1 MQITFKMAA
10 LAQPITEA
18 EFNEFQ
24 TLIGM
29 TLPEDYRQHMLTYN
43 GGIVKE
49 YDNAHIS
56 DPEGG
61 GGIEKFYPI
70 KYGHLTMEKV
80 FEYLNSIL
88 PSGYLAI
95 GRTKGGG
102 EIIISLNNDNSYG
115 NTKMW
120 YGDESSLDLS
130 DLSPSFTQLINDQV
144 EQIG

>member
-10 LAQPITEA
+10 STQPITEA
-18 EFNEFQ
+18 ELNEFQ

-29 TLPEDYRQHMLTYN
+29 SLPEDYRQHMLNYN

-70 KYGHLTMEKV
+70 KYGGFTMEKS
-80 FEYLNSIL
+80 YQYTNDIL
-88 PSGYLAI
+88 PNGYLAI
-95 GRTKGGG
+95 GTANGGG
-102 EIIISLNNDNSYG
+102 RIIISLNNDATYG
-115 NTKMW
+115 HTKHW
-120 YGDESSLDLS
+120 YPDGTIY